1 MTDILFRNLLSTL
14 ASFASSNV
22 VVAFDYDGTLAPL
35 VNRPENAR
43 MRVRT
48 RNLLAQVAR
57 RYPCV
62 IISGRAL
69 ADLAPRIGRIPV
81 WHLSG
86 NHGVEPWEPRPA
98 FVARVRGWVKEL
110 SPRLDGHPG
119 IAIENKRFSL
129 TVHYRRARR
138 RREALETILSA
149 VGSLPEARTIAGEL
163 AVSVLPREAPGK
175 GAALDRVRRA
185 LCCDK
190 VIYVGDDETDEDAFA
205 SAAPELLLAIRIG
218 AEGRS
223 RARYRLKDQRHI
235 DAFLAALVAFR
246 PVSRRRAPAAA
257 PSGGPRRRRSAGRR
271 RALSGGSP

>member
-1 MTDILFRNLLSTL
+1 MTDILFGNHRATL

-35 VNRPENAR
+35 VSRPEHAR
-43 MRVRT
+43 MRART

-69 ADLAPRIGRIPV
+69 ADLAPRLRRIPV

-86 NHGVEPWEPRPA
+86 NHGVEPWEPRPSFA
-98 FVARVRGWVKEL
+98 ARVRSWVKEL

-129 TVHYRRARR
+129 TVHYRRTRR
-138 RREALETILSA
+138 RREALETILNA

-175 GAALDRVRRA
+175 GVALDRVRRA
-185 LCCDK
+185 LGCDK

-205 SAAPELLLAIRIG
+205 SAAPESLLAIRIG

-235 DAFLAALVAFR
+235 DAFLAALLACR
-246 PVSRRRAPAAA
+246 PVGRRTAHAAA
-257 PSGGPRRRRSAGRR
+257 PSGGRRRRSAGRR
-271 RALSGGSP
+271 RVLFGGSP

>member
-1 MTDILFRNLLSTL
+1 MTDILFRNHASPL

-35 VNRPENAR
+35 VSQPENAR

-98 FVARVRGWVKEL
+98 FAARVRCWVKEL
-110 SPRLDGHPG
+110 SLRLDGHPG

-129 TVHYRRARR
+129 TVHYRRAPR
-138 RREALETILSA
+138 RREALETILNA
-149 VGSLPEARTIAGEL
+149 VGTLPDARTIAGEL
-163 AVSVLPREAPGK
+163 AVSVLPREALGK
-175 GAALDRVRRA
+175 GMALERVRRA
-185 LCCDK
+185 LACDK
-190 VIYVGDDETDEDAFA
+190 VIYVGDDETDEEAFA
-205 SAAPELLLAIRIG
+205 ATAPESLLAIRIG
-218 AEGRS
+218 TEGRS

-235 DAFLAALVAFR
+235 DAFLVALLACR
-246 PVSRRRAPAAA
+246 PLGRRAAHAAA
-257 PSGGPRRRRSAGRR
+257 RRNRQRRRRSAVRR
-271 RALSGGSP
+271 TPRPGGSP

>member
-1 MTDILFRNLLSTL
+1 MTDILFRNHLSTL

-98 FVARVRGWVKEL
+98 FVARVRSWVKEL

-138 RREALETILSA
+138 RREALETILNA

-175 GAALDRVRRA
+175 GAALERVRRA
-185 LCCDK
+185 LGCDK

-205 SAAPELLLAIRIG
+205 AAAPQSLLAIRIG
-218 AEGRS
+218 TEGRS

-235 DAFLAALVAFR
+235 DAFLAALLAFR